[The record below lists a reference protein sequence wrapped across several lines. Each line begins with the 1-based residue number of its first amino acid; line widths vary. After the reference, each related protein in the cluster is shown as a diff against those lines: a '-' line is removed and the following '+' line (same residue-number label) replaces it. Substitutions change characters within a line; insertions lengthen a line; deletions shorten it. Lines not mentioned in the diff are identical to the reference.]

1 MHRFVPAAGDAPT
14 GSTEPSFEPPVGA
27 WELAGSLGR
36 YRDNVAS
43 YHRSGEIEVL
53 LTDAG
58 EIFEKV
64 NDEWVLQ
71 ADDSSLLAVLPLGD
85 SWGVLSSGGLF
96 RLGVVRPV
104 VREPDE
110 EEPAEQ

>member
-1 MHRFVPAAGDAPT
+1 
-14 GSTEPSFEPPVGA
+14 
-27 WELAGSLGR
+27 
-36 YRDNVAS
+36 
-43 YHRSGEIEVL
+43 
-53 LTDAG
+53 
-58 EIFEKV
+58 EKV